1 MSRGLDGAQLAAA
14 AASHRIAVPLIEM
27 YFHSG
32 TLRITL
38 CPWSITVGADTYA
51 SAVVVQFRQLHESVN
66 SIEGIEFTANGLD
79 PAVMTLATME
89 PNKGRGRL
97 VRLLKAYLHPDT
109 HALIGA
115 PKVVNDYR
123 IRSIPIQETNSE
135 CKLTIIAE
143 HYDAELGR
151 AAPTRLN
158 DSDQQRFFPGDLG
171 CQYAEQMVEK
181 IIVWPSLEAY
191 KQ

>member
-1 MSRGLDGAQLAAA
+1 MSRGLDSAQLAAA
-14 AASHRIAVPLIEM
+14 AGGHRITVPLIEM
-27 YFHSG
+27 FFLSG
-32 TLRITL
+32 TLRITPA
-38 CPWSITVGADTYA
+38 PWSIPVGADTYA
-51 SAVVVQFRQLHESVN
+51 STVVVQFKQLRESVN
-66 SIEGIEFTANGLD
+66 SIEGMEFTANGLD
-79 PAVMTLATME
+79 PAVMTLATQE

-97 VRLLKAYLHPDT
+97 ARLLKAYLHPDT
-109 HALIGA
+109 HALIGT
-115 PKVVNDYR
+115 PKVVNVYR
-123 IRSIPIQETNSE
+123 IRSIPITETNNE

-158 DSDQQRFFPGDLG
+158 DSDQQRFHPGDLG

-181 IIVWPSLEAY
+181 IIVWPSLEAF